1 MIKRIADMIAYSRDH
16 DIRPE
21 ITKVQ
26 YDPMDLCHPEIIT
39 NALQLRE
46 YILGQKVKLNPNM
59 RFTGGITFDGST
71 PADIFQR
78 TGHRAF
84 AKLVEELYLKVRDN
98 LVCFEWQHC
107 VADYD
112 RLLKRGITGLMDT
125 IEASVKKYAGMQEE
139 QDFLEALRIV
149 CQTVIDW
156 GEKCACECE
165 KQAAEEDDSARR
177 EDLMHIADMCRHSP
191 AKPARTFR
199 EAIQAVY
206 ICFCFL
212 PDSFGTIDRY
222 LHDFYFADI
231 ESGILTR
238 EEAKEYL
245 QEFFTMVD
253 GWVPY
258 FGKNAN
264 RGGES
269 HFAIGGY
276 TLDAKDGYDDL
287 SELVLESLME
297 MPTIRP
303 QISIRWTPEMPFEKF
318 KKVLDCER
326 KDKYKRIALVND
338 VPRVRGFMENAG
350 LSWEEAINYS
360 TCGCNEP
367 ALQGSIWFGGCSAN
381 IVRCLETVLYK
392 KKEQVLACN
401 DFESFYQLLENEM
414 IMDLNRII
422 DYTDSFNRARAN
434 DNSLL
439 SCILLHGCAENGKS
453 VTRGGCSA
461 VCGPTLQGTVCLVD
475 SLTVI
480 KQFVFDEKTVS
491 MEKLLE
497 VLEKNWQG
505 EEILRQRI
513 LKTAKFFGN
522 DEEISNKMMQRVT
535 TSFHKF
541 TQSRKALFDTP
552 ILMGTM
558 AGYNAH
564 YAWYG
569 YRTKATPDGRYS
581 GDAYMVGIGQTAG
594 KDREG
599 LTALLNSVAQADPTA
614 ICVGPYVCNI
624 NLDPALI
631 KDDDQFD
638 RTAHMIEAYFR
649 KGGIQLQLNY
659 VDPSELIN
667 AQNDP
672 DSYKSLRVRVSGFSA
687 NFVLL
692 PEEIQDDIIRRT
704 QFH

>member
-21 ITKVQ
+21 ITKVH

-46 YILGQKVKLNPNM
+46 YILGQNVKLNRNM

-84 AKLVEELYLKVRDN
+84 AKLVDELYLKVREN

-112 RLLKRGITGLMDT
+112 RLLKNGLRGMLDT
-125 IEASVKKYAGMQEE
+125 IAESREKHAGMQEE
-139 QDFLEALRIV
+139 QDFLEALQIV
-149 CQTVIDW
+149 CCAVIDW
-156 GEKCACECE
+156 SKKCAGECE
-165 KQAAEEDDSARR
+165 RQAENESDPDRR
-177 EDLMHIADMCRHSP
+177 NDLKRMADICRHSP
-191 AKPARTFR
+191 AYPARSFR
-199 EAIQAVY
+199 EALQAVY

-222 LHDFYFADI
+222 LYDFYVNDMA
-231 ESGILTR
+231 SGCLTR
-238 EEAKEYL
+238 DEAKEYL

-253 GWVPY
+253 GWVPF

-269 HFAIGGY
+269 HFAIGGF
-276 TLDAKDGYDDL
+276 TVEEEDGYTEL

-303 QISIRWTPEMPFEKF
+303 QISIRWTPKMPFDKF
-318 KKVLDCER
+318 KKVLDYER
-326 KDKYKRIALVND
+326 MDKFKRIALVND
-338 VPRVRGFMENAG
+338 VPRIKGFMDNAG
-350 LSWEEAINYS
+350 LTWEEAVNYS

-381 IVRCLETVLYK
+381 IVRCLETVLYQ
-392 KKEQVLACN
+392 KKEEVLACQ
-401 DFESFYQLLENEM
+401 DFESFYELVEKEM
-414 IMDLNRII
+414 IADLNRII
-422 DYTDSFNRARAN
+422 DYADSFNRARAN

-453 VTRGGCSA
+453 VTRGGCPA

-480 KQFVFDEKTVS
+480 KQFVYDEKSVT
-491 MEKLLE
+491 MKKLLNA
-497 VLEKNWQG
+497 LEKDWQG
-505 EEILRQRI
+505 EEVLRQRI

-522 DEEISNKMMQRVT
+522 DEDISNWMMQRVT
-535 TSFHKF
+535 TSFHSF
-541 TQSRKALFDTP
+541 TTTRKALFDTP

-569 YRTKATPDGRYS
+569 YRTKATPDGRHT

-599 LTALLNSVAQADPTA
+599 LTALLNSVAQADPTH

-624 NLDPALI
+624 NLDPVLV

-638 RTAHMIEAYFR
+638 KTVHMIDAYFR
-649 KGGIQLQLNY
+649 KGGIQIQLNY
-659 VDPSELIN
+659 VDPSELIS
-667 AQNDP
+667 AKADP